1 MNTVDPALWLIWLV
15 ALAIVVFFPGV
26 FKAD

>member
-1 MNTVDPALWLIWLV
+1 MNTVDPALWLIFWI